1 MTEKNGTKK
10 KNEKNGNKG
19 KTLEL
24 VLDEQWKSRTT
35 RETENR
41 KTETLTEQVLRQN
54 VFFSGKPL
62 ADYDS

>member
-10 KNEKNGNKG
+10 KNEKNGNTG

-35 RETENR
+35 RE
-41 KTETLTEQVLRQN
+41 TETLTEQVLRQN